1 MVVVRAG
8 KFSMCIVSF
17 AMTGEKSIFK
27 GISGVRGDLKEFEEI
42 NVLLEKYPVFPLFD
56 LSKW

>member
-1 MVVVRAG
+1 
-8 KFSMCIVSF
+8 MCIVSF